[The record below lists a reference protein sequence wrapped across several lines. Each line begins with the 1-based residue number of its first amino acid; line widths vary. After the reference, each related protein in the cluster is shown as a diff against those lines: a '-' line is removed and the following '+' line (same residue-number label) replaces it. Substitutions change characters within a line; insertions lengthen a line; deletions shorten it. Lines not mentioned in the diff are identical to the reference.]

1 MTFFQPILRPADLP
15 MSDEQA
21 TLLRLL
27 CTEAGQPE
35 AYDPALSAWT
45 ATGRINGLIDDLRGS
60 ILPPHTD

>member
-1 MTFFQPILRPADLP
+1 MTYVQPNLHPAALP

-27 CTEAGQPE
+27 CIEAGQPE
-35 AYDPALSAWT
+35 VYDPDLT
-45 ATGRINGLIDDLRGS
+45 ASGATRRINGLIDDLRGS